1 MLDYQ
6 NLQHQLIACQQ
17 PDWAE
22 QLATELDDILS
33 KNKNSRLPEWAET
46 LASLKPFKSTSI
58 DLTQDSIRLG
68 EDNELS
74 SLEQQQLTQALQAL
88 HPWRKGPF
96 NIMGVD
102 VDTEWRS
109 DWKWQRLEH
118 SLGDLTG
125 LNLLD
130 VGCGSGYHV
139 LRMLG
144 AGANSVIGIEP
155 TLLYVAQFL
164 ALQHFAQQKKATVLP
179 YTLEALGDQVAPFDL
194 VFSMGVLYHRRSP
207 LDHLIKLRQLTHN
220 NGRLLLETLVVDD
233 QDLLLPKGRYAQMRN
248 VWFIPSTDQ
257 LAQWLERCG
266 YENCE
271 VIDINSTSIEEQR
284 RTEWMTFDS
293 LEQFLDPAD
302 RSKTIEGYP
311 APKRAIILANAA

>member
-1 MLDYQ
+1 M
-6 NLQHQLIACQQ
+6 
-17 PDWAE
+17 
-22 QLATELDDILS
+22 
-33 KNKNSRLPEWAET
+33 
-46 LASLKPFKSTSI
+46 
-58 DLTQDSIRLG
+58 
-68 EDNELS
+68 
-74 SLEQQQLTQALQAL
+74 
-88 HPWRKGPF
+88 
-96 NIMGVD
+96 
-102 VDTEWRS
+102 
-109 DWKWQRLEH
+109 
-118 SLGDLTG
+118 
-125 LNLLD
+125 
-130 VGCGSGYHV
+130 
-139 LRMLG
+139 
-144 AGANSVIGIEP
+144 
-155 TLLYVAQFL
+155 
-164 ALQHFAQQKKATVLP
+164 P